1 MDSTSRSVVA
11 GTMSMPSFSRC
22 GSSTKLPIPCRVS
35 MILPACR
42 REIASRITVR
52 LTLSV
57 FISCDSVGSLSPGF
71 STLAA
76 ICSVT

>member
-1 MDSTSRSVVA
+1 VVA

-22 GSSTKLPIPCRVS
+22 GSSTKLPMPWRVS
-35 MILPACR
+35 MILPACK

-57 FISCDSVGSLSPGF
+57 TMSCDSVGSLSPGF
-71 STLAA
+71 KALDA